1 MSLKIRLFLKKLAE
15 AKEKFENKKLKQ
27 EKERMKGM
35 LEGIELVYGAIEKEL
50 SSTSKKVIKSKIDLL
65 NKLLR
70 G

>member
-15 AKEKFENKKLKQ
+15 AKDNLESKKLKR

-50 SSTSKKVIKSKIDLL
+50 SSTSKKVIESKIDVL
-65 NKLLR
+65 NKILR
-70 G
+70 K